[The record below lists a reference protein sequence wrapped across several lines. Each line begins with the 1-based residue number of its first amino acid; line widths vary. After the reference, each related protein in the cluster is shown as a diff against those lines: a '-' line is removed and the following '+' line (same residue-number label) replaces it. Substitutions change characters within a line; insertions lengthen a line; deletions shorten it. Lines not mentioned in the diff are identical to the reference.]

1 MLSRIRRVIERDGLF
16 ILLIRTPSKVRDI
29 LANTIFSHLQGVKIN
44 INWADVKIVGL
55 RGILFKGTLSAGR
68 GLWLE
73 TIGDDARIE
82 FGNGVNMSDWV
93 HIAAA
98 RQLKIGNGV
107 LIGSKVL
114 ITDHSHGGTSHELNP
129 ELLSIPPN
137 IRPIVSKG
145 NVVIGDNVW
154 IGDGAII
161 LADVTIGE
169 GAIIGANSVVT
180 KSVEPFS
187 IYAGTPARQIARYK

>member
-1 MLSRIRRVIERDGLF
+1 M
-16 ILLIRTPSKVRDI
+16 
-29 LANTIFSHLQGVKIN
+29 LANAIFSYLQGAKIN
-44 INWADVKIVGL
+44 INWADIKIIGL
-55 RGILFKGTLSAGR
+55 RGMLFRGTLSAGR

-73 TIGDDARIE
+73 TIGDDASIE

-93 HIAAA
+93 HIAAV

-114 ITDHSHGGTSHELNP
+114 ITDHAHGRASHELTP
-129 ELLSIPPN
+129 ELLSMPPN
-137 IRPIVSKG
+137 TRPIVSKG
-145 NVVIGDNVW
+145 RVVIEDNVW

-161 LADVTIGE
+161 LANVTIGE

-180 KSVEPFS
+180 RDVEPFS
-187 IYAGTPARQIARYK
+187 VYAGTPARKLAR